1 MGNYSW
7 RDWMGLAARLVL
19 GIALLWAGLSKV
31 TRLAA
36 NVSQVK
42 LFGLPIPDWLATV
55 VGYLQPPIEIIFGLL
70 LILGLFTRVSA
81 AAATLA
87 MIIFIF
93 GIIWAWSHGLQ
104 IDCGCF
110 SPGGELEPG
119 EQNKYLQ
126 DIIRDAV
133 LMAGGV
139 WLVIRPSS
147 VLSLDGLLFPP
158 LNIDEG

>member
-1 MGNYSW
+1 
-7 RDWMGLAARLVL
+7 MGLAARLVL

-133 LMAGGV
+133 LTAGGV

-147 VLSLDGLLFPP
+147 VLSLDRLLFPP